1 MSFNICFIKCRSSLN
16 RTSLFSLCFLEETTD
31 YGVVIEPGDMVD
43 EVVPHD
49 EYRDEMGM
57 LGVIQF
63 LDAVQHEPLPPIEL
77 FGVFVIEIVE
87 ADYTGLAPKLTTFII
102 LAIDMY
108 EGTISQLRECPTLWT
123 LPL

>member
-1 MSFNICFIKCRSSLN
+1 
-16 RTSLFSLCFLEETTD
+16 
-31 YGVVIEPGDMVD
+31 MVD

-63 LDAVQHEPLPPIEL
+63 LDAVQHEPLPLIEL
-77 FGVFVIEIVE
+77 FGVFFIEIAE
-87 ADYTGLAPKLTTFII
+87 ANHTVLAPELTTFII

>member
-1 MSFNICFIKCRSSLN
+1 
-16 RTSLFSLCFLEETTD
+16 
-31 YGVVIEPGDMVD
+31 MVD

-57 LGVIQF
+57 LGFIQF

-108 EGTISQLRECPTLWT
+108 EGTICQLRECPTLWT